1 MIEIPLENIKDVEK
15 LMKKNKLLLVTS
27 INDKSLVVLE
37 YSKFVIT
44 ITPFRAM
51 DGSINLEV
59 KAYTKGNYT
68 SSQVW
73 GKDK

>member
-27 INDKSLVVLE
+27 VDDKSLVEFE
-37 YSKFVIT
+37 YSKFVIN

-51 DGSINLEV
+51 DGSKNLEV
-59 KAYTKGNYT
+59 KAYTKWNYP